1 MLNEIKRAVGAY
13 LQSQQ
18 LMDVVYGVVTKPQP
32 LEITI
37 DQRFVLSE
45 AFLVVP
51 EHMTALV
58 LPIEGMQTVIR
69 RGLEAGD
76 KVALLRTS
84 GGGQYIVA
92 GRLAA

>member
-1 MLNEIKRAVGAY
+1 LT
-13 LQSQQ
+13 
-18 LMDVVYGVVTKPQP
+18 DVVYGVVTNAEP

-51 EHMTALV
+51 EHMTEFV
-58 LPIEGMQTVIR
+58 LPIDGMQTVIR
-69 RGLEAGD
+69 RGLESGD